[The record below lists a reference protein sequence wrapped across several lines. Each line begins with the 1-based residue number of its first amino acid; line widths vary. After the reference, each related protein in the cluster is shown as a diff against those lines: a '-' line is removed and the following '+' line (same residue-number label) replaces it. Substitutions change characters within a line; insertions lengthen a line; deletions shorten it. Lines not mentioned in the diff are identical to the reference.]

1 MGLAFCSYFY
11 RAYWRSKIVSLIVC
25 GAINWDISCFTERL
39 PVPGEKVI
47 IKHITRVSGGTGGNV
62 AVAAARILG
71 AKKVAMIGAL
81 GKDDIARQQI
91 AIFEDEGVIT
101 EGVHQIA
108 GVESGQAYILIDQKG
123 ENVIANHLGANARLG
138 LEHLNK
144 AQVKQQL
151 EECRGIVLTDP
162 SLEVAGEIVKLAKR
176 RGVSLL
182 WDPGILVYRDREKM
196 QALTRE
202 AEVLFLNE
210 TETSALLGTEELNLS
225 LQRLKE
231 LGFHNNV
238 VLKLG
243 AQGAVMLEL
252 VSDTVIEV
260 PALPI
265 KKLGLN
271 VVNTVGC
278 GDVFAGVFAAYH
290 VLGANLQESLVMASA
305 AAAINATRP
314 ETRGSPDRA
323 TLEKVANRSQKLGFA
338 IRERKLL

>member
-1 MGLAFCSYFY
+1 MVGLV
-11 RAYWRSKIVSLIVC
+11 IC
-25 GAINWDISCFTERL
+25 GAINWDISCFVERL

-47 IKHITRVSGGTGGNV
+47 IKQITRVSGGTGGNV

-71 AKKVAMIGAL
+71 AEKVAMIGAL

-91 AIFEDEGVIT
+91 AILKDEGVIT
-101 EGVHQIA
+101 EGIHKIM
-108 GVESGQAYILIDQKG
+108 GEESGQAYIFVDQKG

-138 LEHLNK
+138 REHLSK
-144 AQVKQQL
+144 TQVKQQL
-151 EECRGIVLTDP
+151 QECRGIVLTDP
-162 SLEVAGEIVKLAKR
+162 PLEVAEELIKLAKR
-176 RGVSLL
+176 CGVPVL
-182 WDPGILVYRDREKM
+182 WDPGILIDQDREKL
-196 QALTRE
+196 QSLAKE

-210 TETSALLGTEELNLS
+210 TEASALLGTEELNTS

-231 LGFHNNV
+231 LGFRNNV

-243 AQGAVMLEL
+243 AQGAVMLEPANG
-252 VSDTVIEV
+252 TVIEV
-260 PALPI
+260 PALPL

-290 VLGANLQESLVMASA
+290 VMGTGLEQSLIMASA
-305 AAAINATRP
+305 AAGINATRP

-323 TLEKVANRSQKLGFA
+323 TLEETVQRSKELGFTL
-338 IRERKLL
+338 RERKLL